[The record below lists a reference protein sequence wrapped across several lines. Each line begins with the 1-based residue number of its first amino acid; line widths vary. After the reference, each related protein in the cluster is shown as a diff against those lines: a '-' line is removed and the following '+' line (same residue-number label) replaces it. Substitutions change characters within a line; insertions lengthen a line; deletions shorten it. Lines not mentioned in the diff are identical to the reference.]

1 MAKKNK
7 KTSRQGLFSKVSNA
21 LIIAFSFQR
30 VLFLAFQR
38 RFKDIV
44 TEATFGL
51 SEGKFDWKAGVRM
64 YAPVGG
70 GIALGKLKQY
80 LMKHFPVR

>member
-1 MAKKNK
+1 MAKKK
-7 KTSRQGLFSKVSNA
+7 KRSRQGLFSKVTNIM
-21 LIIAFSFQR
+21 IIAFALQR
-30 VLFLAFQR
+30 PIWLAFQR
-38 RFKDIV
+38 RFTDI
-44 TEATFGL
+44 TKEATFGL